1 MTLPR
6 YTFNDAHLFLDRENG
21 EFIHRLELIK
31 CIKELVKQDVDDISS
46 DGTAQTALRHLLKDL
61 GT

>member
-6 YTFNDAHLFLDRENG
+6 YTVNVDNFSIDRENG

-31 CIKELVKQDVDDISS
+31 RIKELVKQDVDDIAS
-46 DGTAQTALRHLLKDL
+46 DGTAQTALGHLLKDI
-61 GT
+61 GA